1 MLEDQENIDITTE
14 LIRVK
19 SYRISEGLLAYLRS
33 ALMMMNY
40 EGVDKK
46 YIMVSA
52 PALIDFEL
60 TVLDFAIEL
69 LTQWANMHKNK
80 KFFLDSTLGE
90 DKK

>member
-1 MLEDQENIDITTE
+1 MLADQENIDVTTE

-40 EGVDKK
+40 DGADKK
-46 YIMVSA
+46 YIQISA

-60 TVLDFAIEL
+60 IVIDFAIEL
-69 LTQWANMHKNK
+69 LTQWANLHKNK
-80 KFFLDSTLGE
+80 KFFLDTTLGE